1 MPDIS
6 DISRLSINLATVRER
21 YKITEALDA
30 VARHGIP
37 AVAPWRDQIAQI
49 GLKAT
54 RQHIH
59 KLGLKVS
66 GVCRGGM
73 FPARDK
79 AGFAA
84 NLADNARALEEA
96 IELEADCLVLVVG
109 GMPEG
114 SRDLQG
120 ARQQVQDGIAWL
132 VEKAKPSGTRIAIE
146 PLHPMYC
153 ADRSVVNT
161 MAQALDICDA
171 VGGTVGVACDVY
183 HVWWDPNLREQIARA
198 GASRLHAFHICDWLR
213 NTKDLLLDRGMMGDG
228 VIDIRQIRT
237 WVEAEGYVK
246 FHEVEIF
253 SKDDW
258 WKRDIDDVLAT
269 CIQRHRDCC

>member
-6 DISRLSINLATVRER
+6 QLSINLATVRER
-21 YKITEALDA
+21 NTITEALDA

-54 RQHIH
+54 RQHIRT
-59 KLGLKVS
+59 LGLKVS

-73 FPARDK
+73 FPAPDK
-79 AGFAA
+79 KTFEA
-84 NLADNARALEEA
+84 NLADNERALEEA
-96 IELEADCLVLVVG
+96 IELEAACLVLVVG

-114 SRDLQG
+114 SRDLKG
-120 ARQQVQDGIAWL
+120 ARQQVHDGIAWL
-132 VEKAKPSGTRIAIE
+132 EERARPSGIKIAIE

-153 ADRSVVNT
+153 ADRAVVNT

-171 VGGTVGVACDVY
+171 VGGKVGVACDVY
-183 HVWWDPNLREQIARA
+183 HVWWDPDLSAQIRSA
-198 GASRLHAFHICDWLR
+198 GKSRLHAFHICDWLR
-213 NTKDLLLDRGMMGDG
+213 VTRDMLLDRGMMGDG
-228 VIDIRQIRT
+228 VIDIRSIRT
-237 WVEAEGYVK
+237 MVEAAGFTG

-253 SKDDW
+253 SKENW
-258 WKRDIDDVLAT
+258 WKRDIGDVLST
-269 CIQRHRDCC
+269 CITRHRDCC